1 MAEPLRPGFERF
13 PRRFAS
19 LDELPPAVRDAI
31 LRVEDPAG
39 IVLLMILPPQ
49 EYAVQRKNWLRY
61 LPFGWRVTP
70 PRWLAFGP
78 CQITLVEA
86 APDGGVR
93 TAVIPFADLLE
104 IRLVSVLLYA
114 YLELAWRGAGR
125 VERRRLEFNF
135 VGERLVRRGIDHM
148 RDVLRVAWRHG
159 AAPDAPVALANIMP
173 LKFRNYLRAALLPGE
188 PILDAAYQ
196 PAIRQGERRPRR
208 YLSPNRAIARTDH
221 ALILVEED
229 HPGSRRDYM
238 MVQCYYPLAHLSAA
252 ALDVGQDARWLRLW
266 FGAQTCGQEVRLP
279 LEADTSAVL
288 DDALRPWLAARAP
301 VRALLP
307 ELP

>member
-1 MAEPLRPGFERF
+1 MMVEPLRPGLERF

-19 LDELPPAVRDAI
+19 PDELPPPVRDAV

-86 APDGGVR
+86 APDGSVR
-93 TAVIPFADLLE
+93 TEVIPFADLLE

-114 YLELAWRGAGR
+114 YLELAWQGAGC

-135 VGERLVRRGIDHM
+135 VGERLVRCGVDHM
-148 RDVLRVAWRHG
+148 RDMLHVAWRPG
-159 AAPDAPVALANIMP
+159 AAPAAPVALASIMP
-173 LKFRNYLRAALLPGE
+173 LKFRNYLRLALLPDE
-188 PILDAAYQ
+188 PILDAVYQ
-196 PAIRQGERRPRR
+196 PAIRRRERRPRR
-208 YLSPNRAIARTDH
+208 YLSPNRAIARTNH
-221 ALILVEED
+221 ALIVVEED

-238 MVQCYYPLAHLSAA
+238 MVQCYYPLAHLGAA
-252 ALDVGQDARWLRLW
+252 TLNAGCDAHWLRLW
-266 FGAQTCGQEVRLP
+266 FGAQACGQEVCLP
-279 LEADTSAVL
+279 LEMDAATVL
-288 DDALRPWLAARAP
+288 GDALRPWLAARA
-301 VRALLP
+301 LLTGRP
-307 ELP
+307 